1 MMMREKIKGLQN
13 KFFSNL
19 LYGGIKKEEYKEI
32 EGEILER
39 DRNSL
44 AIISICLMLMFE
56 CLFIGSLV
64 SEMMAPNR
72 WLYGGIFLVFL
83 VIHAI
88 CSLMKKKVSKIIIPL
103 WYLATCDG

>member
-13 KFFSNL
+13 KFISNL
-19 LYGGIKKEEYKEI
+19 LYGGIKKKEYKEI

-56 CLFIGSLV
+56 CLFI
-64 SEMMAPNR
+64 
-72 WLYGGIFLVFL
+72 
-83 VIHAI
+83 
-88 CSLMKKKVSKIIIPL
+88 CSLMK
-103 WYLATCDG
+103 

>member
-13 KFFSNL
+13 KLISNL

-44 AIISICLMLMFE
+44 AVISICLMLMFE
-56 CLFIGSLV
+56 CLFI
-64 SEMMAPNR
+64 
-72 WLYGGIFLVFL
+72 
-83 VIHAI
+83 
-88 CSLMKKKVSKIIIPL
+88 CSLMK
-103 WYLATCDG
+103 